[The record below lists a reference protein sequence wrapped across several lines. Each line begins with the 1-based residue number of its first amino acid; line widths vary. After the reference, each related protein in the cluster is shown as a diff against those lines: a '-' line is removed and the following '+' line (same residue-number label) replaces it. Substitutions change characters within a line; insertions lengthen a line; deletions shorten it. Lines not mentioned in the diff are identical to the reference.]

1 MPQTLPGPRDRLVY
15 TAVQQLRQHGVT
27 ATGLRGLVADAA
39 APWGSLR
46 HYFPGGKDQ
55 LITEALGWAG
65 SFAADRVD
73 AYLADVSRPTPSG
86 LFADLVQAWV
96 RDLEMRAYER
106 GCPVA
111 AAVVDS
117 ADVSEAIRCA
127 AAQAL
132 EQWRAPLVRGLVT
145 MGVARDRAEDLA
157 TLMLCSLEG
166 ALIMARAGR
175 TMEPLHAIQRTVG
188 SMLDDEPRPAAG
200 S

>member
-1 MPQTLPGPRDRLVY
+1 MQQSSPGPRDRLVY
-15 TAVQQLRQHGVT
+15 TAVQHLRQHGVT

-55 LITEALGWAG
+55 LVTEALGWAG
-65 SFAADRVD
+65 SFAASRVE
-73 AYLADVSRPTPSG
+73 AYLQSAASPTPSG
-86 LFADLVQAWV
+86 LFADMVQAWV
-96 RDLEMRAYER
+96 RDLEKRSYAR

-117 ADVSEAIRCA
+117 ADTSETIRCA

-132 EQWRAPLVRGLVT
+132 EQWRAPLVRGLLTV
-145 MGVARDRAEDLA
+145 GVPADRATDLA

-166 ALIMARAGR
+166 AVIMARAAR
-175 TMEPLHAIQRTVG
+175 TVEPLHTVQRTLGPV
-188 SMLDDEPRPAAG
+188 LDAEPRSPAG

>member
-1 MPQTLPGPRDRLVY
+1 VY
-15 TAVQQLRQHGVT
+15 TAVQHLRQHGVT
-27 ATGLRGLVADAA
+27 ATGLRGLVADAH

-55 LITEALGWAG
+55 LVTEALAWAG
-65 SFAADRVD
+65 SFAAARVD
-73 AYLADVSRPTPSG
+73 AYLVSAIGPTPSG
-86 LFADLVQAWV
+86 LFADMVQAWA
-96 RDLEMRAYER
+96 RDLEKRAYAR

-117 ADVSEAIRCA
+117 ADTSDAIRCA

-145 MGVARDRAEDLA
+145 MGVASGRSADLA

-166 ALIMARAGR
+166 AVIMARAGR
-175 TMEPLHAIQRTVG
+175 TVEPLHTVQRTLGPV
-188 SMLDDEPRPAAG
+188 LDAEPRSASG

>member
-1 MPQTLPGPRDRLVY
+1 MPQSPPGPRDRLVY
-15 TAVQQLRQHGVT
+15 TAVQHLRQHGVT

-55 LITEALGWAG
+55 LVAEALMWAG
-65 SFAADRVD
+65 SFAAARVD
-73 AYLADVSRPTPSG
+73 DYLRSDRSPTPAG
-86 LFADLVQAWV
+86 LWADMVQAWV
-96 RDLEMRAYER
+96 RDLEKRAFAR

-117 ADVSEAIRCA
+117 ADTSEPIRCA

-132 EQWRAPLVRGLVT
+132 EQWRAPVLRGLLT
-145 MGVARDRAEDLA
+145 MGVPDDRAPDLA

-166 ALIMARAGR
+166 AVIMARADR
-175 TMEPLHAIQRTVG
+175 TVEPLHTVQRLLGPV
-188 SMLDDEPRPAAG
+188 LDAEPRSPVD